1 MLIPFPITG
10 NRTVFSVL
18 AGIGFKSRAAFYTS
32 IIQHSGGK
40 VLFSPPSR
48 STATGTEFFL
58 SFMGQL
64 YQGFSAIRT
73 SVLFFSSEIRF
84 DCIGRDTEGFC
95 NFSCLF
101 SCSKHLWNDFFLTLC
116 HRKYLLLSSYGE
128 KTAIW
133 VQKNPEAVQ
142 GEQLREMV
150 RWNYPKKHNRS
161 HTVPPVSFRRTPALW
176 WSDNDRSCRQ
186 CRHRDSKCRWFFW
199 LQM

>member
-64 YQGFSAIRT
+64 YQGLSAIRT
-73 SVLFFSSEIRF
+73 AVLFFSSEIRF

-101 SCSKHLWNDFFLTLC
+101 SSSKHLWNDFFLTLC

-133 VQKNPEAVQ
+133 VQIIQSISIVFLKFHLIFTFLSLFFFLWYYSIKE
-142 GEQLREMV
+142 
-150 RWNYPKKHNRS
+150 KKITN
-161 HTVPPVSFRRTPALW
+161 F
-176 WSDNDRSCRQ
+176 
-186 CRHRDSKCRWFFW
+186 
-199 LQM
+199 